1 MVLWWGWERF
11 SIVLVQPQA
20 QVQGLWQGLSQ
31 HPCSLLSQQQLTSAL
46 CWCGTF
52 NLKGLLAPSSGPEQ
66 FCLYLSQKQSIFA
79 HGLVLSGLPTS
90 PPEAGK
96 YCFCSSPES
105 LLGLWQQEQSR
116 SSPIISLRAFA
127 LNWKKAPGKSTVS
140 FPDPRSTQLTPVPSV
155 KLLYSLLPV
164 EESLGMR
171 AHSPC
176 VQGSWLTGPYSAC
189 GNVSILADLLLHAC
203 MTAMFS
209 SCSAT
214 AETVYVISLLKGTSP
229 SWNSVHG
236 RFAMQFSDRLR
247 KSMVV

>member
-1 MVLWWGWERF
+1 MVGVREILHCLGPASGSGTGPLARAF
-11 SIVLVQPQA
+11 SASLFPPFPAAADLCFVLVWNIQPQRA
-20 QVQGLWQGLSQ
+20 SCPFLRARAVLLISFPETE
-31 HPCSLLSQQQLTSAL
+31 HLCSWPSAIRTSHLTPRGRKVLFLLI
-46 CWCGTF
+46 
-52 NLKGLLAPSSGPEQ
+52 LL
-66 FCLYLSQKQSIFA
+66 
-79 HGLVLSGLPTS
+79 
-90 PPEAGK
+90 
-96 YCFCSSPES
+96 
-105 LLGLWQQEQSR
+105 LWQQEQSR